1 MPTRPEARAIDG
13 SCWPCGLKSRS
24 SVFFCRYLSV
34 KSLPE
39 ALRMEEEEDEET
51 EGQDHTLG
59 FDRLAPAPAKAVASR
74 LPTRQP
80 PVQAERSHGVLL
92 E

>member
-1 MPTRPEARAIDG
+1 M
-13 SCWPCGLKSRS
+13 
-24 SVFFCRYLSV
+24 

-39 ALRMEEEEDEET
+39 ALRMEEEEA
-51 EGQDHTLG
+51 EGQGRTLG
-59 FDRLAPAPAKAVASR
+59 FDRPAPAPGKAVAPR

-80 PVQAERSHGVLL
+80 PAQDERSHGVPL

>member
-1 MPTRPEARAIDG
+1 MPTRPKARASGPVVG
-13 SCWPCGLKSRS
+13 SCWPYGLKSRS

-39 ALRMEEEEDEET
+39 ALRMEEEEA
-51 EGQDHTLG
+51 EGQGRTLG
-59 FDRLAPAPAKAVASR
+59 FDRPAPAPGKAVAPR

-80 PVQAERSHGVLL
+80 PAQDERSHGVPL

>member
-1 MPTRPEARAIDG
+1 M
-13 SCWPCGLKSRS
+13 
-24 SVFFCRYLSV
+24 